1 MQILSIVIGLSLVG
15 SLGGLLVGSA
25 LFLLPTSA
33 RTKLLPWLLSYAV
46 GTLLGVA
53 LLAFVPES
61 LENLS
66 SVHAGGAL
74 LAGILTLF
82 VIEKL
87 VLWRHCHA
95 EACDVHDSS
104 ATLIL
109 IGGGLHLFTDG
120 AIICAATLVSVPL
133 GISTAVAVAAHQI
146 PQEIGDIAILLN
158 AGYSRSRAFL
168 LNALSSLSA
177 VGGALVVY
185 VLAGTV
191 PDALL
196 YILPIAAGSFLYVAM
211 ADLIPDLHRGEANVG
226 ALRQIVMISAG
237 VWTTFIFLTFK

>member
-1 MQILSIVIGLSLVG
+1 
-15 SLGGLLVGSA
+15 
-25 LFLLPTSA
+25 
-33 RTKLLPWLLSYAV
+33 
-46 GTLLGVA
+46 
-53 LLAFVPES
+53 VPES

-74 LAGILTLF
+74 LAGILILF

-87 VLWRHCHA
+87 VLWRHCHT

-109 IGGGLHLFTDG
+109 IGGGLHLFADG

-158 AGYSRSRAFL
+158 AGYSRSRAFM
-168 LNALSSLSA
+168 LNTLSSLSA

-211 ADLIPDLHRGEANVG
+211 ADLIPGLHRGEANVG

-237 VWTTFIFLTFK
+237 VLTTFIFLTVK

>member
-1 MQILSIVIGLSLVG
+1 MG

-25 LFLLPTSA
+25 LFLLPTRA

-87 VLWRHCHA
+87 VLWRHCHT

-146 PQEIGDIAILLN
+146 PQEMLDELN
-158 AGYSRSRAFL
+158 QSTVRGMPFFVYTGIKEFL
-168 LNALSSLSA
+168 LMGNDSLMLKSIPSN
-177 VGGALVVY
+177 
-185 VLAGTV
+185 LAHISTIQVNYNRGS
-191 PDALL
+191 DSF
-196 YILPIAAGSFLYVAM
+196 YIIFWKGNTPERSGELYVGDL
-211 ADLIPDLHRGEANVG
+211 AD
-226 ALRQIVMISAG
+226 
-237 VWTTFIFLTFK
+237 TFVEKMGIT